1 MAAATTRASPAV
13 AAAPARR
20 ASSPRRQVGAAERA
34 RRARAQP
41 RVDARRVVQV
51 PARRQPPH
59 RLAATDVLEAHRA
72 RRVAAAAA
80 RALVLRR
87 RQRVDRCGREPA
99 LGRRGAPRP
108 RAPLISAAPR
118 RASRW
123 RGARRPW
130 RRTRTPSR
138 RRRRRRG
145 AEHGERAAARAV
157 ENPIPA
163 AAVVVVVDADADAGA
178 RREPRV
184 QVDEQHGHSVWRQ
197 REQRR
202 VINVGLTQN
211 HSLHSSLVGL
221 STRKLP
227 SGLHHVALNTH
238 T

>member
-1 MAAATTRASPAV
+1 MRHQPWPR
-13 AAAPARR
+13 APARR

-87 RQRVDRCGREPA
+87 RQRVDRRGREPA
-99 LGRRGAPRP
+99 LGRRGGSRA
-108 RAPLISAAPR
+108 RAPHWSPR
-118 RASRW
+118 RHDAPADGEE
-123 RGARRPW
+123 RGGHGDERARLPDDDGDGE
-130 RRTRTPSR
+130 
-138 RRRRRRG
+138 G

-163 AAVVVVVDADADAGA
+163 AAVVVIVVDADADAGA